1 MTKFKMPS
9 GLRAG
14 LCALLLTLLA
24 VCGYVGAKEPETA
37 AVSLPIVRSTLE
49 GAQDMVLDA
58 QDTRAKLALERAQE
72 IEMLD
77 SVIASKKAGAATVE
91 SALAQKTELVR
102 RMEAEAQAEAVLG
115 EMGFED
121 VTAVCGAQMLTLIVP
136 KNEADGEADRA
147 KILSAA
153 SGQTG
158 IPAESVKII
167 LVKNGTEDCADGENL
182 LY

>member
-1 MTKFKMPS
+1 MKTSMKPA
-9 GLRAG
+9 GRRAA

-24 VCGYVGAKEPETA
+24 VCGYVGARTPQTA
-37 AVSLPIVRSTLE
+37 AVSVPLVRTTLE
-49 GAQDMVLDA
+49 AQEDA
-58 QDTRAKLALERAQE
+58 LPDAADTRAQLAMERAQE

-167 LVKNGTEDCADGENL
+167 LVKNGAEDCADGENL

>member
-1 MTKFKMPS
+1 MKTALKPA
-9 GLRAG
+9 GRRAA

-37 AVSLPIVRSTLE
+37 EVSLPIVRSTLE
-49 GAQDMVLDA
+49 ETMMPDA
-58 QDTRAKLALERAQE
+58 RDTRARLELERARE

-77 SVIASKKAGAATVE
+77 SVIASEKAPAATVE

-115 EMGFED
+115 EMGIAD

-136 KNEADGEADRA
+136 EGEAGGETDRA

-167 LVKNGTEDCADGENL
+167 LVKNGAEDCADGENL
-182 LY
+182 VY